1 VISKKLLI
9 SNGRNRTVPNI
20 LLPSSLNF
28 VGSGC
33 LLIVYGVVSDVYRI
47 CTLKAD
53 LSGIDSSKFNH
64 ITSDDGNSYY
74 CIEYDLRMT
83 LEDEMLR
90 FELIFEKKSYGH
102 VTAEFD

>member
-1 VISKKLLI
+1 M
-9 SNGRNRTVPNI
+9 
-20 LLPSSLNF
+20 
-28 VGSGC
+28 
-33 LLIVYGVVSDVYRI
+33 YGVVSDVYRI